1 MVDMLLKRAEQ
12 YANDVIKGKEKAPPE
27 VKVQCEWFLR
37 DAKRQR
43 TEGYPFYIDKD
54 FLEKVEGILKL
65 LNFATGIGVVGRSIY
80 EGLVDFQVF
89 FLANIFGWRFKKDKS
104 MYRYRRVILFIPR
117 KNAKTFICA
126 VILIILML
134 TEDDYSEF
142 YSICIDRDLAG
153 MVKSAMSKIINASPA
168 ISKYFTVPK
177 TLSGRVICSLTNSI
191 YQPRTSQ
198 ANSNNA
204 IQPSAFIA
212 DEIGAFKE
220 RSNIE
225 AMESGQLSVR
235 NPLEF
240 ELTTAYAED
249 QSIMLEELDYLKK
262 LFQGLETDERLFAL
276 LYYAPEEHL
285 WDDEGI
291 EIANPLR
298 IQHNYDLI
306 RDRRE
311 KALSMPSKREE
322 YLTKHMN
329 HFVPTNAG
337 ESFIE
342 LEQLRK
348 CINVRGSFDW
358 NDKDVY
364 LGIDLAQSNDNTS
377 VSMVTYDDG
386 TIFAKSWAFIPAER
400 IDEKNRRERTDYNR
414 FIREGECFAC
424 GEEVISYEYV
434 EKFIMELEEKYGVRV
449 QAIGYDRYNCISTAE
464 KLESNGYTTVEVKQ
478 HSSVLHAP
486 TKLLQE
492 SILERNFSYDG
503 SRLYEINFQN
513 ARCTEDTNLNMYVNK
528 KKSTGKVDM
537 VVSTIIAICLL
548 QQRELLGSDFVC
560 QYG

>member
-1 MVDMLLKRAEQ
+1 MLLERAKQ
-12 YANDVIKGKEKAPPE
+12 YADDVVSGNEKTTFE
-27 VKVQCEWFLR
+27 VKKQCEWFLR
-37 DAKRQR
+37 DCSRQR
-43 TEGYPFYIDKD
+43 NDDYPYYLDTDFID
-54 FLEKVEGILKL
+54 KVEGILSL
-65 LNFATGIGVVGRSIY
+65 LHYATGIGVVGLNIM
-80 EGLVDFQVF
+80 EGLADFQAF
-89 FLANIFGWRFKKDKS
+89 FLVNVFGWRLKEDKKR
-104 MYRYRRVILFIPR
+104 YRYRRVILFIPR
-117 KNAKTFICA
+117 KNGKTFICA
-126 VILIILML
+126 LILIILML

-153 MVKSAMSKIINASPA
+153 IVKSTISKILSASPH
-168 ISKYFTVPK
+168 ISKYFTVPR
-177 TLSGRVICSLTNSI
+177 TLSGRTVCSLTHSI

-262 LFQGLETDERLFAL
+262 LYKGLEQDERLFAL

-298 IQHNYDLI
+298 IPHNYDLI

-311 KALSMPSKREE
+311 KALAIPSKREE
-322 YLTKHMN
+322 YLTKNVN

-342 LEQLRK
+342 LDRLRK
-348 CINVRGSFDW
+348 CVNVRGSFDW

-364 LGIDLAQSNDNTS
+364 LGLDLAQTNDNTS
-377 VSMVTYDDG
+377 VSMVAYEDG
-386 TIFAKSWAFIPAER
+386 MIFAKSWAFIPADR

-414 FIREGECFAC
+414 FIQEGDCFAC
-424 GEEVISYEYV
+424 GEEVVSYAYI
-434 EKFIMELEEKYGVRV
+434 EKFVSELEGKYGVRI
-449 QAIGYDRYNCISTAE
+449 QSIGFDRYNCISTAE
-464 KLESNGYTTVEVKQ
+464 KLETEGYTMVEVKQ

-492 SILERNFSYDG
+492 SILERTFSYDG
-503 SRLYEINFQN
+503 SKLYEINFQN
-513 ARCTEDTNLNMYVNK
+513 ARCTLDTNLNMYVNK

-560 QYG
+560 QCG